1 MVEMKLNWYLKR
13 HHHDYYSLVEPFRK
27 DGKNQH
33 NKLYYFGR
41 LTADELKRINYAL
54 DILKN
59 CTIEAPKLEDI
70 LFNDHWRFLDVAFL
84 NFIWEQWGISN
95 IFCQSE
101 NKKVQ
106 TSEIAKIL
114 TIYRCLDPGSYLSA
128 VDWYNKTALDRILH
142 INTEQINKSRIFRE
156 LDLIEDKKKDIEN
169 YLYTTLKER
178 DADNLRFVF
187 YDLTDS
193 YFEGRNCELATP
205 GRTKNN
211 GFQKKRVVLSLLVN
225 SNGYPFAWDI
235 LEDYT
240 ADVNTIKDLSTKWK
254 TQFKF
259 GDNEI
264 ILVFDRGMVSDENLK
279 HLELNKY
286 IYITA
291 MDKNQIP
298 NLKNVNIERFEI
310 LNIENMIE
318 QIKKMMFVKYD
329 DQTYYKNLEIVDG
342 RRYVLIFNPVMFVDE
357 NNSREKLINRAKAY
371 LEEESKVLSNAEK
384 SRNKSTTRNR
394 IDKELKTMKADKF
407 IDFDLESL
415 VIKKQGKEINNFRI
429 IPKETDATKEAIRNA
444 KRTDGLWVIVTN
456 NTGIEEEGK
465 KLTEEDLIS
474 AYRDK
479 NQIEQ
484 AFKDVK
490 SFIKIQPFNVW
501 EPKHVRAHYT
511 ICVLSYLLNITVTN
525 RLREANIDI
534 RSSQKTYEILR
545 GGIIGKM
552 SLKSTGEESLNLM
565 QLQSQQKM
573 ILELFQCEGIVEKN
587 YLKSIGI
594 NY

>member
-1 MVEMKLNWYLKR
+1 MKLNWYLKR

-41 LTADELKRINYAL
+41 LTDEELKRINYAL

-70 LFNDHWRFLDVAFL
+70 LFKNHLRFLDVAFL
-84 NFIWEQWGISN
+84 NFIWEQWGISK
-95 IFCQSE
+95 IFNQSE
-101 NKKVQ
+101 DKKVQ
-106 TSEIAKIL
+106 TSDIAKIL

-128 VDWYNKTALDRILH
+128 VEWYEKTALDRILH

-156 LDLIEDKKKDIEN
+156 LDIIEDKKKDIEN

-178 DADNLRFVF
+178 DVDSLRFVF

-205 GRTKNN
+205 GRTKSN

-240 ADVNTIKDLSTKWK
+240 ADVNTIKNLSTQWK
-254 TQFKF
+254 IQFEF
-259 GDNEI
+259 GDHEI

-291 MDKNQIP
+291 LDKSQIP
-298 NLKNVNIERFEI
+298 NLKNVHIERFEI
-310 LNIENMIE
+310 LNSENMIE

-329 DQTYYKNLEIVDG
+329 DQTYYENLEIVDG
-342 RRYVLIFNPVMFVDE
+342 RRYVLIFNPEMFVDE
-357 NNSREKLINRAKAY
+357 NNSREKLIIRAKAY
-371 LEEESKVLSNAEK
+371 LKEESKALSNAEK

-407 IDFDLESL
+407 IEYDLESL
-415 VIKKQGKEINNFRI
+415 VINKQGKEINSFRI
-429 IPKETDATKEAIRNA
+429 IPKETDATKEAIKKA
-444 KRTDGLWVIVTN
+444 KRTNGLWVIVTN
-456 NTGIEEEGK
+456 NTGKDEKGK

-525 RLREANIDI
+525 RLRETKIDI
-534 RSSQKTYEILR
+534 KSSQKTHEILR
-545 GGIIGKM
+545 DGIVGKI
-552 SLKSTGEESLNLM
+552 SLKSTNEESLNLM

-587 YLKSIGI
+587 YLRSIGI
-594 NY
+594 SY

>member
-1 MVEMKLNWYLKR
+1 MKLNWYLKR
-13 HHHDYYSLVEPFRK
+13 HHHDYYSLVEPYRK

-41 LTADELKRINYAL
+41 LTDDELKRINYAL

-59 CTIEAPKLEDI
+59 CKIEKPKLEDI

-84 NFIWEQWGISN
+84 DFIWEHWGISK
-95 IFCQSE
+95 IFSQSE

-128 VDWYNKTALDRILH
+128 VEWYNKTALDRILH
-142 INTEQINKSRIFRE
+142 INTEQINKSRLFRE

-169 YLYTTLKER
+169 YLYMTLKER
-178 DADNLRFVF
+178 DSDSLRFVF

-205 GRTKNN
+205 GRTKSN

-225 SNGYPFAWDI
+225 SNGYPLAWDI

-240 ADVNTIKDLSTKWK
+240 ADVNTIKNLSTQWK

-310 LNIENMIE
+310 LNTENMIE

-357 NNSREKLINRAKAY
+357 NNSREKLIIRAKAY
-371 LEEESKVLSNAEK
+371 LEEESKALYNAEK
-384 SRNKSTTRNR
+384 SRNESTTRNR
-394 IDKELKTMKADKF
+394 IDKELKTMKAEKF
-407 IDFDLESL
+407 IDYDLESL
-415 VIKKQGKEINNFRI
+415 VIKKQGKEINSFRI
-429 IPKETDATKEAIRNA
+429 IPKETDATKEAIKKA

-456 NTGIEEEGK
+456 NTGKEEKGK

-484 AFKDVK
+484 AFRDVK

-511 ICVLSYLLNITVTN
+511 ICMLSYLLNITVTN

-534 RSSQKTYEILR
+534 KSSQKIYEILR
-545 GGIIGKM
+545 DGIIGKM

-573 ILELFQCEGIVEKN
+573 ILELFQCEGIVERN